1 MQLTGRIPL
10 PGLIELCRTLHHSL
24 AAGLTLRK
32 VFQMQARKGSGP
44 VRLVA
49 ERISQRLERGDSLEA
64 ALKEEQKV
72 FPPLF
77 LSLAAVGESTG
88 NLAEIFGEL
97 EKYYRLQQTFWRQF
111 WSQAILPILQL
122 VAAIFIIAG
131 LIFVLGII
139 GTPGTTDPL
148 GVGLSGTMGAIKFL
162 FICFGSIGAL
172 ILGYVLLSRSL
183 QHKAVVDGILLRLWA
198 VGPFLEALTLGR
210 FALALHLTLETG
222 MPITRA
228 LGLSL
233 RGTGNAAFAIRAKVV
248 QETLRAGDSLTVA
261 LTRAG
266 VFPHDFLTIVAMA
279 EEGGR
284 VPEVMRQQ
292 APQYFELAEVKLR
305 ILSRVA
311 GFAIWF
317 FVALIIVI
325 LIFRLYSRIY
335 LPYINQAVGQ

>member
-1 MQLTGRIPL
+1 MQFTARLPL
-10 PGLIELCRTLHHSL
+10 PGLIEMCRVLHHSL
-24 AAGLTLRK
+24 AAGLSLAK
-32 VFQMQARKGSGP
+32 VFRMQAKKGSP
-44 VRLVA
+44 QVRLVA
-49 ERISQRLERGDSLEA
+49 ERISQCLERGDSLEM
-64 ALKEEQKV
+64 ALSHEEKL

-97 EKYYRLQQTFWRQF
+97 EKYYRLQQTFRRQF
-111 WSQAILPILQL
+111 WSQSVLPILQL

-139 GTPGTTDPL
+139 GTPGTMDPL
-148 GVGLSGTMGAIKFL
+148 GIGLSGTKGAITFL
-162 FICFGSIGAL
+162 FSTFGSIGAV

-183 QHKAVVDGILLRLWA
+183 QHKAVVDHLLLRLWG

-210 FALALHLTLETG
+210 FAMALHLTLETG

-233 RGTGNAAFAIRAKVV
+233 RGTGNAAFAVRTKVV
-248 QETLRAGDSLTVA
+248 QETLRAGDSLTIA

-266 VFPHDFLTIVAMA
+266 IFPDDFITIIAMA

-292 APQYFELAEVKLR
+292 ADQYFELAEMKLR
-305 ILSRVA
+305 VLTRVA
-311 GFAIWF
+311 SFAI
-317 FVALIIVI
+317 
-325 LIFRLYSRIY
+325 
-335 LPYINQAVGQ
+335 

>member
-1 MQLTGRIPL
+1 MQLTARLPL
-10 PGLIELCRTLHHSL
+10 TSLIELSRVLHHSL

-64 ALKEEQKV
+64 AMKEEEKV

-111 WSQAILPILQL
+111 WSHAIMPILQFM
-122 VAAIFIIAG
+122 AAIFIIAG

-148 GVGLSGTMGAIKFL
+148 GMGLRGTKGALTFL
-162 FICFGSIGAL
+162 FVCFGSIGAL
-172 ILGYVLLSRSL
+172 ILGYVLISRSL
-183 QHKAVVDGILLRLWA
+183 QHKAVVDGVLLRLWA
-198 VGPFLEALTLGR
+198 IGPFLEALVLGR
-210 FALALHLTLETG
+210 FALCLNLTLESG
-222 MPITRA
+222 MPIARA

-233 RGTGNAAFAIRAKVV
+233 RGTGNAAFAVRAKVV
-248 QETLRAGDSLTVA
+248 QETLRSGDSLTVA

-266 VFPHDFLTIVAMA
+266 IFPHDFLAIVAMA

-292 APQYFELAEVKLR
+292 ADQYFELAEVKLR
-305 ILSRVA
+305 ILNRVA

-317 FVALIIVI
+317 FVAALIIFM
-325 LIFRLYSRIY
+325 IFRLYTTIY
-335 LPYINQAVGQ
+335 FPYINQAVGQ